1 MGRSSSVNQPQNF
14 ETSTPNSHTESDQV
28 NQDSDKTPENTR
40 KKSKDIS
47 GKLKNKQRDRSS
59 SLVEKSTGPSVSV
72 EKTLRKQ
79 SKSKDDILTKKNKKN
94 KNKDES
100 GGKKPK
106 KSKKNKVDSEVLK
119 SGKSKSVSKLL
130 EATSDSELAVD
141 NEFEI
146 DRRRKSYEKSNK
158 SPNRRKSID
167 LISGSSTKEHQRIQ
181 EQIEA

>member
-1 MGRSSSVNQPQNF
+1 MVLVFGDDSVTGNIPVFVGGNRVQKVPGVSQSIGSDWSQVGKLKVAVENF
-14 ETSTPNSHTESDQV
+14 TNVAAAWSINSHTESDQV

-119 SGKSKSVSKLL
+119 SGKSKSVSKL
-130 EATSDSELAVD
+130 
-141 NEFEI
+141 
-146 DRRRKSYEKSNK
+146 R
-158 SPNRRKSID
+158 
-167 LISGSSTKEHQRIQ
+167 
-181 EQIEA
+181 